1 MTTIQAPP
9 VDEAP
14 GAGLWPYVQ
23 IARVD
28 HWFKNS
34 FMVLGVVL
42 ALFYQPSLFSAA
54 SLPPLALALLATC
67 LVASSNYV
75 LNELLDAGHDLAH
88 PVKRHRPV
96 PSGLVKPWAGYLEW
110 ILLAVAGLGLAASLN
125 LPFLASAA
133 WLWVM
138 GVLYNVPPIR
148 TKEWPYLDVL
158 SESINNPIRLFLG
171 WFALVP
177 DRVPP
182 LSLAL
187 SYWMIGAFFMAMKR
201 YAELRQI
208 GDREVA
214 AAYRRS
220 FRYYNEE
227 RLLVSV
233 VFYAT
238 TCALFA
244 GIFIV
249 RYHVELILFVPFA
262 AGLFAY
268 YLHLGLR
275 EDSPA
280 QKPEKL
286 YRERGFVAYV
296 ALCFVIFVLL
306 MFTSVPALYSL
317 FNVESA
323 GTHPLWTVGGAP

>member
-1 MTTIQAPP
+1 MPSCGISA
-9 VDEAP
+9 
-14 GAGLWPYVQ
+14 
-23 IARVD
+23 IAR
-28 HWFKNS
+28 S
-34 FMVLGVVL
+34 
-42 ALFYQPSLFSAA
+42 P
-54 SLPPLALALLATC
+54 
-67 LVASSNYV
+67 
-75 LNELLDAGHDLAH
+75 
-88 PVKRHRPV
+88 
-96 PSGLVKPWAGYLEW
+96 
-110 ILLAVAGLGLAASLN
+110 
-125 LPFLASAA
+125 
-133 WLWVM
+133 
-138 GVLYNVPPIR
+138 PPI
-148 TKEWPYLDVL
+148 
-158 SESINNPIRLFLG
+158 
-171 WFALVP
+171 
-177 DRVPP
+177 
-182 LSLAL
+182 
-187 SYWMIGAFFMAMKR
+187 
-201 YAELRQI
+201 
-208 GDREVA
+208 A
-214 AAYRRS
+214 ARS
-220 FRYYNEE
+220 ATTTRSGCWS
-227 RLLVSV
+227 RV